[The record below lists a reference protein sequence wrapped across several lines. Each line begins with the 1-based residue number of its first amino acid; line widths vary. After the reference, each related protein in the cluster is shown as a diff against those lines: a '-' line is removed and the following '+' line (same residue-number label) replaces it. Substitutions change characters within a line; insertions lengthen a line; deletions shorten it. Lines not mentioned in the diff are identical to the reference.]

1 MKVQSIH
8 VMSALKE
15 HDEKSNII
23 LPFKDCFGE
32 TILPKGW
39 KLNEA
44 GEKPTFEEMSLLR
57 LKRTTQRILLHVMT
71 MLTKLTCALKV
82 TFCGE
87 SRSY

>member
-1 MKVQSIH
+1 M
-8 VMSALKE
+8 
-15 HDEKSNII
+15 I
-23 LPFKDCFGE
+23 LPFTDCFGE

-44 GEKPTFEEMSLLR
+44 GENPTLEEMVLLI
-57 LKRTTQRILLHVMT
+57 LIGTTQRILMHVMT

>member
-1 MKVQSIH
+1 MRSN
-8 VMSALKE
+8 
-15 HDEKSNII
+15 EKSNII

-44 GEKPTFEEMSLLR
+44 GEKPTFEEMVLLR
-57 LKRTTQRILLHVMT
+57 LKRMTQRILLHVMT

-87 SRSY
+87 SRFY